1 MITQGYLGS
10 FSGARPCNF
19 EYYRPS
25 LVGEPGWMSSRQ
37 VNSLVAFGRALRFLA
52 ILTFVIGAP
61 ALAQTPSAEQLQI
74 FQNLTPEQQDA
85 ILERVTGAQQG
96 SSTVPGATSNRS
108 SNQTGESR
116 QDALRRG
123 ALSTKDSETLNPV
136 LKADDTVIVEVSLP
150 PTAEAK
156 AAEDKKEASQAASQN
171 AQPGAKPPES
181 PSVLRRG
188 RTLAD
193 VSPEEQTRLQK
204 IIDLILSRNP
214 YTLDRSAQLNLPGFA
229 PIALSGLTEVQA
241 TRRLSVEPELLQLD
255 VRIVRLPLVKAG
267 SAGLKPFG
275 YDLFEDAPSTFSPVT
290 DVPVP
295 ADYVVGPGDE
305 FTVQLYGSQ
314 NRTQRFVV
322 SREGFVSF
330 PELGPVRVAG
340 MTFDAVRS
348 RIEERVAQQMIGVRA
363 SVSMGGIRSVR
374 VFVLGE
380 ARQPGS
386 YTVSGLATMTT
397 ALFASGGVKPI
408 GSLRDIQL
416 KRQGAVVRH
425 FDLYDLLIRGDT
437 SSDSKLQPGD
447 VIFIPPVGPTVSI
460 DGEVRRPAIYELR
473 GDTNTAGLLQLAGGL
488 TPDADSKRSSI
499 TRVDEQFRRVV
510 LGVDFSSAEG
520 RSQMLRNGDA
530 LRVARLRPQLDSGV
544 MLEGFVHRP
553 GPVAWHTGMRLSEV
567 IGSIDELKPDADA
580 HYILIRRESG
590 GDRKVDVL
598 SADLV
603 AALTAP
609 GSTADVALMP
619 RDRVI
624 VFELAPGRE
633 RVIRPILD
641 ELRLQS
647 GLDRPTELVRV
658 EGQVRV
664 PGEYP
669 LEPGMKVSDLLRAGG
684 NLDSAAYGGKAEL
697 ARYEVT
703 NDGSRQTGLI
713 EVDLAAVL
721 RGDAAANIPLRPF
734 DYLLI
739 KETPNWTDQQS
750 VTLRGEVRFPG
761 TYPIRRGETLYQ
773 LLQRAGGLTSQ
784 GFAKGSAFTRVE
796 LKQREQKALEVLKG
810 RMQADLASLALQ
822 AANANQA
829 GASQALASG
838 QSLLGQLENS
848 QAVGR
853 LVIDLPGLLAEGAGS
868 PKDVV
873 LRDGD
878 TLIVPLQKQEVT
890 VVGEVQSA
898 TSHLYATNL
907 DRDDYVGLSGGATQ
921 KADEKRTYIVR
932 ADGSVVGSDRS
943 MFSRSHN
950 VAIQPGDTIVVPYD
964 TERMPKLPM
973 WQAITT
979 IMYNLAIAVA
989 AVNAL

>member
-1 MITQGYLGS
+1 M
-10 FSGARPCNF
+10 N
-19 EYYRPS
+19 
-25 LVGEPGWMSSRQ
+25 SRQ
-37 VNSLVAFGRALRFLA
+37 ANSLVAAGRGLLILA
-52 ILTFVIGAP
+52 ILSLTIGTTAI
-61 ALAQTPSAEQLQI
+61 AQVPSAEQLQI
-74 FQNLTPEQQDA
+74 FQNLTPEEQEA
-85 ILERVTGAQQG
+85 ILERVTGGQQG
-96 SSTVPGATSNRS
+96 SNSGTGTASGRS
-108 SNQTGESR
+108 QSGESR

-123 ALSTKDSETLNPV
+123 GLNARDLESLNPV

-150 PTAEAK
+150 PTPEAK
-156 AAEDKKEASQAASQN
+156 AAEDRKAASQSTVQSI
-171 AQPGAKPPES
+171 QPGNTKPPES

-193 VSPEEQTRLQK
+193 VSPSEQVRLQK
-204 IIDLILSRNP
+204 VVDLILSRNP

-229 PIALSGLTEVQA
+229 PIALSGLTEDQA

-267 SAGLKPFG
+267 AAGLKPFG
-275 YDLFEDAPSTFSPVT
+275 YDLFDEAPSTFSPVT

-295 ADYVVGPGDE
+295 ADYIVGPGDE
-305 FTVQLYGSQ
+305 FTVQLFGSQ

-322 SREGFVSF
+322 NREGFVSF

-340 MTFDAVRS
+340 MTFDSVRS

-363 SVSMGGIRSVR
+363 SVSMGNMRSVR

-437 SSDSKLQPGD
+437 SGDAKLQAGD

-473 GDTNTAGLLQLAGGL
+473 GDTNIVGLLQLAGGL

-499 TRVDEQFRRVV
+499 TRVDEQSRRVV
-510 LGVDFSSAEG
+510 LGVDFSSADG

-553 GPVAWHTGMRLSEV
+553 GPVAWHSDLRLSGV

-603 AALTAP
+603 AALAAP
-609 GSTADVALMP
+609 GGSADVALMP
-619 RDRVI
+619 RDRII

-647 GLDRPTELVRV
+647 GLNRPTELVRI

-684 NLDSAAYGGKAEL
+684 NLDSSAYGGKAEL

-721 RGDAAANIPLRPF
+721 SGDPAANIPLRPF

-739 KETPNWTDQQS
+739 KETPNWTDQEQ
-750 VTLRGEVRFPG
+750 VTLRGEVKFPG
-761 TYPIRRGETLYQ
+761 TYPIKRGETLYE
-773 LLQRAGGLTSQ
+773 LLQRAGGLTPLA
-784 GFAKGSAFTRVE
+784 FAKGGAFTRVE
-796 LKQREQKALEVLKG
+796 LKQREQRALEVLRG
-810 RMQADLASLALQ
+810 RLQADLASMALQ
-822 AANANQA
+822 AATANQA
-829 GASQALASG
+829 GASQALAQG
-838 QSLLGQLENS
+838 QSLLGQLQAS

-853 LVIDLPGLLAEGAGS
+853 LVIDLPGLLAAGPGS

-878 TLIVPLQKQEVT
+878 SLVIPLQKQEVT

-898 TSHLYATNL
+898 TSHLFAADL
-907 DRDDYVGLSGGATQ
+907 ERGDYIALSGGATQ
-921 KADEKRTYIVR
+921 KADDDSVYVVH
-932 ADGSVVGSDRS
+932 ADGSVVAKNSS
-943 MFSRSHN
+943 MFSRSRDA
-950 VAIQPGDTIVVPYD
+950 AIQPGDTIVVPLD
-964 TERMPKLPM
+964 TERMPRLPF
-973 WQAITT
+973 WTAVTT
-979 IMYNLAIAVA
+979 IIYNLAIAVA
-989 AVNAL
+989 AVNSF